1 MTANWKR
8 ERLRSRL
15 LLAAL
20 LGGLSLLTACSNHFG
35 PGLAELAADRGWQP
49 LPIGSWVVNDG
60 LEPRTI
66 VYCAGA
72 PCLRPAVAALIA
84 VEGRKA
90 DEFERGLATDPAR
103 LAREFSKP
111 VDAAKGAKPRPA
123 AAKIKSTTSVSRF
136 DGGGPSG
143 LLVEIRGKG
152 STGLLAA
159 TAILYGR
166 EAGKLV
172 MAIAVSNDAEAAQNY
187 ARAAWRS
194 R

>member
-1 MTANWKR
+1 M
-8 ERLRSRL
+8 RSRL

-35 PGLAELAADRGWQP
+35 FGLAELAADRGWQP

-60 LEPRTI
+60 IEARTI
-66 VYCAGA
+66 VYCAGEH
-72 PCLRPAVAALIA
+72 CLRPAVAALIVA
-84 VEGRKA
+84 EGRRA

-111 VDAAKGAKPRPA
+111 ANSGGTAKSKPRA
-123 AAKIKSTTSVSRF
+123 ATIKSTTSVSRF
-136 DGGGPSG
+136 DGGGPPG

-152 STGLLAA
+152 ETGLLAA
-159 TAILYGR
+159 TAILHGR

-172 MAIAVSNDAEAAQNY
+172 MAIAVSNDAGAAQSY

>member
-1 MTANWKR
+1 M
-8 ERLRSRL
+8 RSRL

-35 PGLAELAADRGWQP
+35 FGLAELAADRGWQP

-60 LEPRTI
+60 IEARTI
-66 VYCAGA
+66 VYCAGEH
-72 PCLRPAVAALIA
+72 CLRPAVAALIVA
-84 VEGRKA
+84 EGRRA

-111 VDAAKGAKPRPA
+111 ANSGGTAKGTAKSRPA
-123 AAKIKSTTSVSRF
+123 AATIKSTTSVSRF
-136 DGGGPSG
+136 DGGGPPG

-152 STGLLAA
+152 ETGLLAA
-159 TAILYGR
+159 TAILHGR